1 MARMAQ
7 SLQRRKQ
14 IYFVEAQRSTN
25 GIGTRRRTKNQSRK
39 NEKSD
44 MVMEDLGV
52 DLTGVGNQKQSVNNI
67 PAAISFKAA
76 LTNDQAHLY
85 EGSDDEEELEDE
97 IPEPVVVKPW
107 PSLDVSKDELQ
118 KLRRPWRKALIVKLL
133 GRTVGYRV
141 LRQRVEQAWKLRGN
155 FQMVDLEEGYY
166 LVRFATKEDYHHVL
180 FYGPWTIL
188 GHYLTAQKWKPDFVP
203 SREGIS
209 STMVWVR
216 FPQLPIE
223 YFDKDFLLR
232 LGNCIGK
239 AVKVDVPSSKS
250 ERGKFA
256 RVCVQLDLTQSLI
269 SKVTVRSLDYCVEYE
284 GLHSICFECGKYGH
298 QKDTCPNLVVSKP
311 QNTDMGGTSGGTSEP
326 AAGSKR

>member
-1 MARMAQ
+1 MET
-7 SLQRRKQ
+7 SGE
-14 IYFVEAQRSTN
+14 FSN
-25 GIGTRRRTKNQSRK
+25 GGSGGRLLFSTRRHFVHN
-39 NEKSD
+39 
-44 MVMEDLGV
+44 
-52 DLTGVGNQKQSVNNI
+52 GVG
-67 PAAISFKAA
+67 SFSP
-76 LTNDQAHLY
+76 T
-85 EGSDDEEELEDE
+85 
-97 IPEPVVVKPW
+97 
-107 PSLDVSKDELQ
+107 
-118 KLRRPWRKALIVKLL
+118 
-133 GRTVGYRV
+133 
-141 LRQRVEQAWKLRGN
+141 
-155 FQMVDLEEGYY
+155 
-166 LVRFATKEDYHHVL
+166 
-180 FYGPWTIL
+180 
-188 GHYLTAQKWKPDFVP
+188 
-203 SREGIS
+203 
-209 STMVWVR
+209 
-216 FPQLPIE
+216 PIE